1 MTKGESLPKHRR
13 RRPHGDTL
21 WNAAAIG
28 GLLLVGLLLGGVAGV
43 VLDRQGLLGHTAEP
57 PPMAAAEALPETPR
71 PSAQPA
77 PPPRVVSAAPA
88 LDREQLEAQF
98 HASQRAQETKQP
110 QPGAQEEPPQ
120 MAALPPLPL
129 VLPAPEGEPRWQRYA
144 VAVPPAAGRPM
155 IAIVLD
161 DVGVNR
167 RGAREA
173 IALPA
178 PLTLSFM
185 TYADGLAEMTE
196 AARAAGHELMLHVPM
211 QPVSDTIDPGPN
223 VLRADLPEAELRQR
237 LVWGLD
243 RFEGYVGIN
252 NHMGSRFTAE
262 ADGMALVMGELR
274 ARGLLFLDS
283 LTAGNSVAA
292 QQAARSGV
300 PYAVRDVFLDNEP
313 DDPAAIHHQLS
324 ILEET
329 ARARGYAVGIG
340 HPHGGTVA
348 ALAAWIPEMRA
359 RGFELVPISAIV
371 QQRQHLAARQEAGG

>member
-1 MTKGESLPKHRR
+1 MTQGESHPKGRR
-13 RRPHGDTL
+13 RRPRRETL
-21 WNAAAIG
+21 WNAAAIA

-43 VLDRQGLLGHTAEP
+43 VLDRQGLLGRP
-57 PPMAAAEALPETPR
+57 AEAPVTATAPLPEAPK
-71 PSAQPA
+71 PSGQPA
-77 PPPRVVSAAPA
+77 PPPRVVTAAPA
-88 LDREQLEAQF
+88 IDREELEAQY
-98 HASQRAQETKQP
+98 HEALRQQERQP
-110 QPGAQEEPPQ
+110 PAE
-120 MAALPPLPL
+120 AALPH
-129 VLPAPEGEPRWQRYA
+129 VLPAPAGEPRWRRHA

-178 PLTLSFM
+178 PLTLAFM
-185 TYADGLAEMTE
+185 TYADGLAEMTA

-211 QPVSDTIDPGPN
+211 QPVSEAFDPGPN

-237 LVWGLD
+237 LAWGLD
-243 RFEGYVGIN
+243 RFDGYVGIN
-252 NHMGSRFTAE
+252 NHMGSRFTASAE
-262 ADGMALVMGELR
+262 GMALVMAELK

-292 QQAARSGV
+292 QQAARRGV

-313 DDPAAIHHQLS
+313 GDPVAIRHQLS

-329 ARARGYAVGIG
+329 ARTRGYAIGIG
-340 HPHGGTVA
+340 HPHDGTVA
-348 ALAAWIPEMRA
+348 ALAEWIPAMRA
-359 RGFELVPISAIV
+359 RGFVLVPVSAIV
-371 QQRQHLAARQEAGG
+371 QQRQHLAAQQAAGG